1 MKLFKII
8 VYDELL
14 KEVDAID
21 TGKLVKKKQI
31 MIIRS
36 VVLKVKYQILLA

>member
-21 TGKLVKKKQI
+21 TGKLVKKS
-31 MIIRS
+31 R
-36 VVLKVKYQILLA
+36 LW